1 MSIESRFREDE
12 RQLISDREFFERKLA
27 ITEKIRD
34 IYSDLRGR
42 LKEVLR
48 PEAYLAPPGV
58 DYTQGKLSGGEHHFD
73 LPYIFLD
80 FPRLFSRSAIF
91 AYRSIFWWGHH
102 FLFSLILSGDLLPDY
117 RERFLLGMERLLGR
131 GDFLAISLDPWEWR
145 GGEENVQAII
155 GANRAKVVEALRQH
169 PFLKLIR
176 FIPFDHPS
184 LSRGNL
190 AEEGVQAFLAWEFIF
205 CR

>member
-1 MSIESRFREDE
+1 MSMDSRFQEDE
-12 RQLISDREFFERKLA
+12 RQLISDRGFFERKLA
-27 ITEKIRD
+27 ITEKVRD

-48 PEAYLAPPGV
+48 PQAYLAPPGV

-80 FPRLFSRSAIF
+80 FPRLFSRNATF

-102 FLFSLILSGDLLPDY
+102 FLFTLILTGDFLPDY
-117 RERFLLGMERLLGR
+117 WERFLLGMDRLLGR
-131 GDFLAISLDPWEWR
+131 GDFLATSLDPWEWR
-145 GGEENVQAII
+145 GGEENVQPIHAM
-155 GANRAKVVEALRQH
+155 NRARVAEVAGQH

-176 FIPFDHPS
+176 FIPFDHPA
-184 LSRGNL
+184 LHRGTL
-190 AEEGVQAFLAWEFIF
+190 TEEGEETFLAWEFIF